1 MPGRAR
7 SRYLFTIARLIR
19 ERAGE
24 LAFLETLDGGRPI
37 RRTRGVDVPLAAA
50 HFFYHAG
57 WADKLGYAG
66 FGPSPRPLG
75 VVGQIV
81 SWSSPL
87 LMLAWQ
93 IAPALACGNTVILK
107 PSEATPLTALAFAEI
122 CRQADLPPGVVN
134 VVTGDGTTGQLVTSH
149 PGLDKVAFTGSAE
162 VGKEIAKACALSGK
176 PLTLKLGGTAVNIVC
191 ADADIEAAA
200 GGIVAGVFVD
210 QGHVCCAGSRV
221 LVETPVRDELVAAVR
236 RRMSALRMGD
246 PLDVNTDI
254 GAVISRAQLD
264 KITELVASGEAE
276 GARPWSPPC
285 PQPDRGFWFP
295 PTAFTEVTD
304 AHRIGSAELAGPV
317 LTISAFDSPAE
328 AVERA
333 GGTRYGLAAGVWNQR
348 GALAGVPA
356 ADRGGVDERV
366 QPVRPG
372 GAVRRLPGGRLR
384 PRGRQAR
391 PRGLSRRSRRGPAR
405 RGRCLTSP
413 SARPTGSASAARSAA
428 RRAAARSRCAA
439 RTAGSSP
446 TPRSPPGATSA
457 MPWRP
462 RARRSPSGR
471 TRAPTI
477 GGSCST
483 GSPRSSPR

>member
-1 MPGRAR
+1 
-7 SRYLFTIARLIR
+7 
-19 ERAGE
+19 
-24 LAFLETLDGGRPI
+24 
-37 RRTRGVDVPLAAA
+37 
-50 HFFYHAG
+50 
-57 WADKLGYAG
+57 
-66 FGPSPRPLG
+66 
-75 VVGQIV
+75 VVGQVI

-134 VVTGDGTTGQLVTSH
+134 VVTGDGTTGQLVAGH

-285 PQPDRGFWFP
+285 PLPDRGFWFP
-295 PTAFTEVTD
+295 PTAFTEVAD
-304 AHRIGSAELAGPV
+304 GHGIGSAELAGPV
-317 LTISAFDSPAE
+317 LTISTFDSPAE

-333 GGTRYGLAAGVWNQR
+333 GGTRYGLAAGVWTQR
-348 GALAGVPA
+348 GALAGWLASRLRTGVVWTNAFNRFDPAAPFGGYREAGFGREGGRHGLEAYLDGPA
-356 ADRGGVDERV
+356 ADVPGGVDV
-366 QPVRPG
+366 
-372 GAVRRLPGGRLR
+372 
-384 PRGRQAR
+384 
-391 PRGLSRRSRRGPAR
+391 
-405 RGRCLTSP
+405 
-413 SARPTGSASAARSAA
+413 
-428 RRAAARSRCAA
+428 
-439 RTAGSSP
+439 
-446 TPRSPPGATSA
+446 
-457 MPWRP
+457 
-462 RARRSPSGR
+462 
-471 TRAPTI
+471 
-477 GGSCST
+477 
-483 GSPRSSPR
+483 

>member
-1 MPGRAR
+1 MRFEYAASPETRTLASLRDSYGLFIGGSFTAGASVFKTISPASEEVLAEVTHGATEDVDRAVLAARQAYERVWSAMPGRAR

-37 RRTRGVDVPLAAA
+37 RQTREVDVPLAAA

-75 VVGQIV
+75 VVGQVI

-134 VVTGDGTTGQLVTSH
+134 VVTGDGATGQLVAGH

-285 PQPDRGFWFP
+285 PLPDRGFWFP
-295 PTAFTEVTD
+295 PTAFTEVAD
-304 AHRIGSAELAGPV
+304 GHGIGSAELAGPV
-317 LTISAFDSPAE
+317 LTISTFDSPAE

-333 GGTRYGLAAGVWNQR
+333 GGTRYGLAAGVWTQR
-348 GALAGVPA
+348 GALAGWLASRLRTGVVWTNAFNRFDPAAPFGGYREAGFGREGGRHGLEAYLDGPA
-356 ADRGGVDERV
+356 ADVPGGVDV
-366 QPVRPG
+366 
-372 GAVRRLPGGRLR
+372 
-384 PRGRQAR
+384 
-391 PRGLSRRSRRGPAR
+391 
-405 RGRCLTSP
+405 
-413 SARPTGSASAARSAA
+413 
-428 RRAAARSRCAA
+428 
-439 RTAGSSP
+439 
-446 TPRSPPGATSA
+446 
-457 MPWRP
+457 
-462 RARRSPSGR
+462 
-471 TRAPTI
+471 
-477 GGSCST
+477 
-483 GSPRSSPR
+483 

>member
-1 MPGRAR
+1 MRFEYAAAPETRTLAALRDSYGLFIGGSFAAGASVFKTISPATEEVLAEVTHGATEDVDRAVLAARQAYERVWSAMPGRAR
-7 SRYLFTIARLIR
+7 SRYLFTIARLIK

-37 RRTRGVDVPLAAA
+37 RQTRDVDVPLAAA

-57 WADKLGYAG
+57 WADKLSYAG

-75 VVGQIV
+75 VVGQVI

-134 VVTGDGTTGQLVTSH
+134 VVTGDGTTGQLVTGH

-200 GGIVAGVFVD
+200 GAITAGVFVD

-221 LVETPVRDELVAAVR
+221 LVEAPVRDELVAAIR
-236 RRMSALRMGD
+236 RRGD
-246 PLDVNTDI
+246 PLDVNTDV
-254 GAVISRAQLD
+254 GAVISRTQLD
-264 KITELVASGEAE
+264 KISELVASGEAE
-276 GARPWSPPC
+276 GAQRWSPPC
-285 PQPDRGFWFP
+285 PLPDRGFWFP
-295 PTAFTEVTD
+295 PTAFTEVAD
-304 AHRIGSAELAGPV
+304 SHRIGSAELAGPV
-317 LTISAFDSPAE
+317 LTVSTFDSPAE

-333 GGTRYGLAAGVWNQR
+333 GGTRYGLAAGVWTQR
-348 GALAGVPA
+348 GALAGWLASRLRTGVVWTNGFNRFDPTA
-356 ADRGGVDERV
+356 PFGGYREAGFGTDGGRHGLEAYLDLPGGVDV
-366 QPVRPG
+366 
-372 GAVRRLPGGRLR
+372 
-384 PRGRQAR
+384 
-391 PRGLSRRSRRGPAR
+391 
-405 RGRCLTSP
+405 
-413 SARPTGSASAARSAA
+413 
-428 RRAAARSRCAA
+428 
-439 RTAGSSP
+439 
-446 TPRSPPGATSA
+446 
-457 MPWRP
+457 
-462 RARRSPSGR
+462 
-471 TRAPTI
+471 
-477 GGSCST
+477 
-483 GSPRSSPR
+483 

>member
-1 MPGRAR
+1 MRFEYAAAQETRTLASLRDSYGLFIGGSFTAGASVFKTISPASEEVLAEVTHGATEDVDRAVLAARQAYERVWSAMPGRAR
-7 SRYLFTIARLIR
+7 SRYLFTIARLIK

-37 RRTRGVDVPLAAA
+37 RQTREVDVPLAAA

-75 VVGQIV
+75 VVGQVI

-134 VVTGDGTTGQLVTSH
+134 VVTGDGTTGQLVAGH

-221 LVETPVRDELVAAVR
+221 LVEAPVRDELVAAVR

-285 PQPDRGFWFP
+285 PLPDRGFWFP

-317 LTISAFDSPAE
+317 LTISTFDSPAE

-333 GGTRYGLAAGVWNQR
+333 GGTRYGLAAGVWTQR
-348 GALAGVPA
+348 GALAGWLASRLRTGVVWTNAFNRFDPAAPFGGYREAGFGREGGRHGLEAYLDGPA
-356 ADRGGVDERV
+356 ADLPGGVDV
-366 QPVRPG
+366 
-372 GAVRRLPGGRLR
+372 
-384 PRGRQAR
+384 
-391 PRGLSRRSRRGPAR
+391 
-405 RGRCLTSP
+405 
-413 SARPTGSASAARSAA
+413 
-428 RRAAARSRCAA
+428 
-439 RTAGSSP
+439 
-446 TPRSPPGATSA
+446 
-457 MPWRP
+457 
-462 RARRSPSGR
+462 
-471 TRAPTI
+471 
-477 GGSCST
+477 
-483 GSPRSSPR
+483 

>member
-1 MPGRAR
+1 MRFEYAAAPETRTLAALRDSYGLFIGGSFAAGASVFKTISPATEEVLAEVTHGATEDVDRAVLAARQAYERVWSAMPGRAR

-37 RRTRGVDVPLAAA
+37 RQTREVDVPLAAA

-75 VVGQIV
+75 VVGQVI

-107 PSEATPLTALAFAEI
+107 PSEATPLAALAFAEI

-134 VVTGDGTTGQLVTSH
+134 VVTGDGSTGQLVAGH

-200 GGIVAGVFVD
+200 AGIVAGVFVD

-221 LVETPVRDELVAAVR
+221 LVEAPVRDELVAAVR
-236 RRMSALRMGD
+236 RRMSALRLGD
-246 PLDVNTDI
+246 PLDVNTDV

-276 GARPWSPPC
+276 GAQRWSPPC
-285 PQPDRGFWFP
+285 PLPDRGFWFP
-295 PTAFTEVTD
+295 PTAFTGVAD
-304 AHRIGSAELAGPV
+304 AHRIGRAELAGPV
-317 LTISAFDSPAE
+317 VTVSTFDSPAE

-333 GGTRYGLAAGVWNQR
+333 GGTRYGLAAGVWTRQ
-348 GALAGVPA
+348 GALAGWLASRLRTGVVWTNAFNRFDPAAPFGGYREAGFGTDGGRHGLEAYLDGPA
-356 ADRGGVDERV
+356 ADLPGGVDV
-366 QPVRPG
+366 
-372 GAVRRLPGGRLR
+372 
-384 PRGRQAR
+384 
-391 PRGLSRRSRRGPAR
+391 
-405 RGRCLTSP
+405 
-413 SARPTGSASAARSAA
+413 
-428 RRAAARSRCAA
+428 
-439 RTAGSSP
+439 
-446 TPRSPPGATSA
+446 
-457 MPWRP
+457 
-462 RARRSPSGR
+462 
-471 TRAPTI
+471 
-477 GGSCST
+477 
-483 GSPRSSPR
+483 